1 MRNDEV
7 SLTPHLRPVQNLIE
21 GVWKVAVHV
30 IASEAKQSVAGKEIA
45 SSPMAPRNDTS
56 PRESPVVVFP
66 GFHSVPSRLQCGI
79 SILYETLPAPVSS
92 GRDLSHWEACPE
104 PGRGRGKQR
113 YSDYGRKSTEQIAA
127 LIHAVTCDN
136 LHPITRYLY

>member
-45 SSPMAPRNDTS
+45 SSPTAPRNDTTS
-56 PRESPVVVFP
+56 PFSKHPLD
-66 GFHSVPSRLQCGI
+66 GSVTMQKEFG
-79 SILYETLPAPVSS
+79 EVWTTQ
-92 GRDLSHWEACPE
+92 
-104 PGRGRGKQR
+104 K
-113 YSDYGRKSTEQIAA
+113 
-127 LIHAVTCDN
+127 N
-136 LHPITRYLY
+136 N